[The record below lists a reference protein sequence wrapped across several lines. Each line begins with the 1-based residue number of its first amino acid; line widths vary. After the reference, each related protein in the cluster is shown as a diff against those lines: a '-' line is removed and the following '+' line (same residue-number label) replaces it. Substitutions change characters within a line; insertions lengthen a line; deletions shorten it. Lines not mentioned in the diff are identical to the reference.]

1 MSPRSLLPVLALTL
15 LPAAAAADLLTIEA
29 VQEAAS
35 SVKMPQNGMT
45 MAMVEKWFG
54 PPRQKLPPVGDPPI
68 TRWEYPEYT
77 VYFEYDKVITSVY
90 KHKKK

>member
-1 MSPRSLLPVLALTL
+1 MRFVRCTHVPTQPASRPGAHSPARRR
-15 LPAAAAADLLTIEA
+15 
-29 VQEAAS
+29 
-35 SVKMPQNGMT
+35 G
-45 MAMVEKWFG
+45 G